1 MFYLALLFCLHGS
14 DTACKPLLYPDLQ
27 PMPMMACAMAGQ
39 TAAAKMLASEPGLR
53 GYELRRAICE
63 SESSPR
69 YRRA

>member
-14 DTACKPLLYPDLQ
+14 DTACKPLVYPDLQ
-27 PMPMMACAMAGQ
+27 AMPMLACLMSGQ
-39 TAAAKMLASEPGLR
+39 TTAAKLLETQPALR

-63 SESSPR
+63 SETSPR